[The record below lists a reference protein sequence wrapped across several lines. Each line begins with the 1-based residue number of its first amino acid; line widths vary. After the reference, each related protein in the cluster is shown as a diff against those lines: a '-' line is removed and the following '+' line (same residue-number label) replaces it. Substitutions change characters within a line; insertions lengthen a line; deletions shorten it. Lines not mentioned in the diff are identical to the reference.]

1 MRTPRRIL
9 VAMAMLALFTLAGS
23 ATATAAPQARQA
35 AAAPCDRL
43 DARIAG
49 LEALRDAVASAV
61 AALEQQIAGG
71 GLRPRQLAFAQ
82 RLLDRLEDQLTRFD
96 ARLTRL
102 LERQAEQCG
111 GDGGGG
117 DTGGGDDGGF

>member
-9 VAMAMLALFTLAGS
+9 VAMAMLALFALAGS
-23 ATATAAPQARQA
+23 ATVSAAPQSRQVV
-35 AAAPCDRL
+35 AAPCDRL
-43 DARIAG
+43 AARIAG

-61 AALEQQIAGG
+61 TALEQQIAGG

-82 RLLDRLEDQLTRFD
+82 RLHDRLEDQLARFD
-96 ARLTRL
+96 ARLARL
-102 LERQAEQCG
+102 QERQGEQCGDDGG

-117 DTGGGDDGGF
+117 DGGF